1 MGLQKSILEET
12 VGDLPLLKPI
22 CVEPSITVRDAIQ
35 MMRDRKLGCVVIID
49 ENGKPQGMFSERH
62 LIRLLS
68 NGPAFLDDSVE
79 KYMSDLWASIGKSE
93 SIAMVIHKMQ
103 QHGLRFLCVVD
114 DQGKVVA
121 QTGQKGVMRY
131 IAEHFPHQVKVQMM
145 ESKLYMDQ
153 REGA

>member
-1 MGLQKSILEET
+1 MGLQKSINEET

-22 CVEPSITVRDAIQ
+22 CVEPSVTVREAIQ
-35 MMRDRKLGCVVIID
+35 MMRDRKLGCVIVKD
-49 ENGKPQGMFSERH
+49 ENRKPQGMMSERH
-62 LIRLLS
+62 LIKLLP
-68 NGPAFLDDSVE
+68 NGQAFLDDPVE
-79 KYMSDLWASIGKSE
+79 KHMSELWASVGESE

-103 QHGLRFLCVVD
+103 YHGIRFLCVVD
-114 DQGKVVA
+114 DQGKVVG